1 MFCPN
6 CGQDCGV
13 FRFCPHCGTQMPTAD
28 QTELQ
33 KQEMPA
39 VQKSKNTNKGSTEI
53 PTSSGYLGANGSVV
67 LSDSV
72 VSVCVNGLFQ
82 KHRTYIPYDQLTNVI
97 YSRPN
102 ARSKGALLFRGGANR
117 NVPVPRKESFVSDKA
132 AVSFLAEN
140 DTLFYHI
147 YWMLK
152 AVAPATAKFEMHIS
166 PVQSKGLEEM
176 AQAVDMDYFF
186 NMYAPHRERAA
197 SGIVAKHGASR
208 EIARE
213 LVNRVFDARQ
223 MVQYAADPQDAI
235 RDLNLVVSD
244 MRRKQ
249 QGINRMDADRRKRQD
264 QEAVKN
270 ALERLE
276 TMKTLEMLD
285 DRFEKHEN

>member
-13 FRFCPHCGTQMPTAD
+13 FHFCPHCGTQMPTAD

-67 LSDSV
+67 LSDSA

-97 YSRPN
+97 YSRPS

-117 NVPVPRKESFVSDKA
+117 NVPVPRKESFASDKA
-132 AVSFLAEN
+132 AVTFSVDN
-140 DTLFYHI
+140 DTLFYHLF
-147 YWMLK
+147 WMLK
-152 AVAPATAKFEMHIS
+152 AVVPATAKFEMHIS